1 MKIEGYFS
9 KIENAKN
16 AVEKLKSLGLKNAFV
31 DINEHYAENRNTQA
45 RLPGTMSGVSLSAL
59 VVPSAAPKI
68 DRDMG
73 PLTASSPM
81 VSGIGDFEEVADV
94 NCKIIVEVSEPDS
107 KKAKEIIKNMG
118 GELESPHF
126 RKPKIENK
134 DEIDLYN
141 TFNDTQNFLNGKS

>member
-1 MKIEGYFS
+1 MKIEGYFT
-9 KIENAKN
+9 KIESAKN
-16 AVEKLKSLGLKNAFV
+16 AVEKLKELGIDNSYV
-31 DINEHYAENRNTQA
+31 DINEHYTEGRNTQA
-45 RLPGTMSGVSLSAL
+45 RLAGTMSGVSLSAL

-81 VSGIGDFEEVADV
+81 VSGYGDFEEVADV
-94 NCKIIVEVSEPDS
+94 NCKIIVEVSEPDCN
-107 KKAKEIIKNMG
+107 KAKEIIKNMG
-118 GELESPHF
+118 GELESPNF
-126 RKPKIENK
+126 KKPQLANK